1 MPKRRQRTTVESTNT
16 VTEYNLEE
24 MIEYLRHNPSAA
36 YDVHK
41 HLSQVTHLQH
51 LNFNAPIES
60 STPQTP
66 KRNLDTSDNDGIQVL
81 KQQRVLSNEKQ
92 KSTGRTNL
100 SIATNAT
107 NVSGNNPISGQLQQQ
122 PAEQLQ
128 QYQLPFEQLK
138 RAVSSNLPC
147 FLIEFDQDVNLK
159 KRPSDLAAASI
170 IEDHFKQQGIIIK
183 FSLVGHVGNKLK
195 LGVNN
200 KETYATLISTEKWP
214 TQVNNINI
222 NVSKPKFIP
231 DSFALVVRYVPLQY
245 NDEYVKEEIEQ
256 KIQSAE
262 NVRRIQY
269 RFQRRTNDFRFV
281 VKDLSEYN
289 AALKLGRISIGNTF
303 CIITSFL
310 TGNRM
315 TYCTRC
321 WCLGHMR
328 DKCTAEH
335 PRCRICLN
343 SINDHQAHVCS
354 NIARC
359 AQCNGNHHSL
369 SNVCEKVLEYRSQLK
384 EQVNNALST
393 GKLHRLIPQEHSQPT

>member
-1 MPKRRQRTTVESTNT
+1 
-16 VTEYNLEE
+16 

-303 CIITSFL
+303 STITSFL
-310 TGNRM
+310 TDNRM